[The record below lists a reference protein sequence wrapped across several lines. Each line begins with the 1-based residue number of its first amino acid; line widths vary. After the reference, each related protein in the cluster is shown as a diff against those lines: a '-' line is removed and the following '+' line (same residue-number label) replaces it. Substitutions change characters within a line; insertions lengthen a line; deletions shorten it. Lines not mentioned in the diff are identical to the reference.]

1 MDLIKQGLNGEN
13 YNRIIRSLDE
23 HVSFIKTMEND
34 SSDKSEAA
42 IYSALVNFCAK
53 TKLVISI
60 YRDSFYNLENYPA
73 QNFIK
78 IILENLDAEVEKF
91 IETSAELLRLIFD
104 KKTENIALNKS
115 IEKVSFFIDNSSLV
129 NLVTFNHHR
138 TKMMGHKIALLEKI
152 NSNNEAIMAAIVNL
166 EKCKDRLQDSQHNLY
181 VSVQEYLSNM
191 KIAAQSNNSNL
202 DRRVLEHG
210 H

>member
-202 DRRVLEHG
+202 DRRVLEHD